1 MAAACSHRIP
11 FRQHLQWFML
21 VWLLLS
27 WNAFLCFLVLLSPIM
42 ANLLLAATVSE
53 FLPPHRFSQKSPSSD
68 LSTWYQNHCHLTH
81 HSLLLSL
88 GKKKCLFLFYF
99 FNILM
104 FTVLYVWFFF
114 VFILHFFVLFLGLY
128 HHSPVN
134 CFPLFKVTLN
144 YFLE

>member
-21 VWLLLS
+21 VWLILS

-53 FLPPHRFSQKSPSSD
+53 FLPPHRFSQKSPSPD
-68 LSTWYQNHCHLTH
+68 LSTWYQNHCRLTH

-88 GKKKCLFLFYF
+88 GKK
-99 FNILM
+99 N
-104 FTVLYVWFFF
+104 VSFFF
-114 VFILHFFVLFLGLY
+114 IFSIFWCLLFCMFGFFCVYFAFFVLFLGLY